1 MCPLFLVLPARPA
14 APISWCSRPGR
25 ERYKTGAPGHP
36 VPNRPASDYVFRCFS
51 AMPWLPSSAVAKLL
65 FLLLQLLLCFRR
77 LSVVFIRS
85 QRKMKGNVQQ
95 QRDHRAM
102 PESQATK
109 TYFISNGLR
118 RGEGRVEALTRVQ
131 VGLSEDVT
139 YFISNCHPMR
149 VAGLRRG
156 GGGGR

>member
-1 MCPLFLVLPARPA
+1 
-14 APISWCSRPGR
+14 
-25 ERYKTGAPGHP
+25 
-36 VPNRPASDYVFRCFS
+36 
-51 AMPWLPSSAVAKLL
+51 
-65 FLLLQLLLCFRR
+65 
-77 LSVVFIRS
+77 
-85 QRKMKGNVQQ
+85 
-95 QRDHRAM
+95 M

-139 YFISNCHPMR
+139 YFISNGHPMR

-156 GGGGR
+156 GGAALKND